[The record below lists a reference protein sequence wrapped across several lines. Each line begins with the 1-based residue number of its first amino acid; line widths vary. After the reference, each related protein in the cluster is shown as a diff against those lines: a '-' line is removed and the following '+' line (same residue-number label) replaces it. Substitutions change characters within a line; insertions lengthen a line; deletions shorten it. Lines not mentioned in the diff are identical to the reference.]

1 MESAA
6 HIMTPL
12 SKFQSTDQARIV
24 IRPLQE
30 TSVDAGSSLILAC
43 VAYGDPVPTISWNKG
58 SSELTNCSMVTI
70 YQHVLNIS
78 GVIVMRSILEIC
90 SVDEDAAGQYNC
102 FAENSVSNDTANF
115 ELSVTSV
122 AGTY

>member
-24 IRPLQE
+24 IRPPKV
-30 TSVDAGSSLILAC
+30 TSVNASSSLTLAC

-58 SSELTNCSMVTI
+58 SSELTNSSVITI
-70 YQHVLNIS
+70 YQDVLEIR
-78 GVIVMRSILEIC
+78 GVAFMTSILEIC
-90 SVDEDAAGQYNC
+90 SVDGDDGGQYNC
-102 FAENSVSNDTANF
+102 FAETSVSNDTANF
-115 ELSVTSV
+115 NLSVTSV

>member
-24 IRPLQE
+24 IHPLQE
-30 TSVDAGSSLILAC
+30 TSVDAGSSLIQAC

-58 SSELTNCSMVTI
+58 SSELTNSSVITI
-70 YQHVLNIS
+70 YQDVLEIR
-78 GVIVMRSILEIC
+78 GVAFMRSILEIC
-90 SVDEDAAGQYNC
+90 SVDGDDGGQYSC
-102 FAENSVSNDTANF
+102 FAETSVSNDTANF

>member
-24 IRPLQE
+24 IRPPQV
-30 TSVDAGSSLILAC
+30 TSVNASSSLILAC
-43 VAYGDPVPTISWNKG
+43 VAYGDPVTTISCNKG
-58 SSELTNCSMVTI
+58 SSELTNSSTVTI
-70 YQHVLNIS
+70 YQDVLEIR
-78 GVIVMRSILEIC
+78 GVAFKSSILEIC
-90 SVDEDAAGQYNC
+90 SVDGDDGGQYSC

-115 ELSVTSV
+115 NLSVTSV

>member
-1 MESAA
+1 VTS
-6 HIMTPL
+6 L
-12 SKFQSTDQARIV
+12 LKFQSIDQARIA
-24 IRPLQE
+24 IHPLQE
-30 TSVDAGSSLILAC
+30 TSVDAGSSLTLAC

-58 SSELTNCSMVTI
+58 SSELTNSSVVTI

-90 SVDEDAAGQYNC
+90 SVDEDDAGQYSC

>member
-24 IRPLQE
+24 IRPPQV
-30 TSVDAGSSLILAC
+30 TSVNASSSLILAC

-58 SSELTNCSMVTI
+58 SSELTNSSTVTI
-70 YQHVLNIS
+70 YQDVLEIR
-78 GVIVMRSILEIC
+78 GVAFMTSILFYSHSC
-90 SVDEDAAGQYNC
+90 NRKVKALT
-102 FAENSVSNDTANF
+102 NSFRRFDC
-115 ELSVTSV
+115 
-122 AGTY
+122 

>member
-1 MESAA
+1 
-6 HIMTPL
+6 MTPFL
-12 SKFQSTDQARIV
+12 KFQSIDQARIV
-24 IRPLQE
+24 IHPLQV
-30 TSVDAGSSLILAC
+30 TSVDAGSSLTLAC

-58 SSELTNCSMVTI
+58 SSELTNSSVVTI

-90 SVDEDAAGQYNC
+90 SVDEDDAGQYSC
-102 FAENSVSNDTANF
+102 FSENSVSNDTANF